1 MTAPGRKRSSEG
13 VCFRPVQTVA
23 HISIFQEAAVDE
35 AAGGVTGGRHPPRA
49 QALQLPLSL
58 QRALG
63 SDLPRLLRPTHKA
76 FAALAVPA
84 QEALTEDIAA
94 LLERLNVAGKSSLVV
109 PSEYLVSRDRQALR
123 SRDAR

>member
-1 MTAPGRKRSSEG
+1 MQARTAL
-13 VCFRPVQTVA
+13 
-23 HISIFQEAAVDE
+23 SIWQKVWEWCEE

-58 QRALG
+58 ERALV

-76 FAALAVPA
+76 YAALAVPA
-84 QEALTEDIAA
+84 QEALEDIAA

-109 PSEYLVSRDRQALR
+109 PSEYLEVVIVRR
-123 SRDAR
+123 